1 MSSGQTHDKV
11 TILLAPIIFGVF
23 WYFIGWLAIIVTLA
37 FLFAGF
43 AFNGDLDINSQ
54 VYNRWF
60 LLKWIWIPYQQFG
73 HRSFWTHG
81 ILIGTVIRVLWLAI
95 PTISILTLCGLS
107 PSIIP
112 FMATFKTETILSLI
126 GLELGSMSHTF
137 MDWASTGFKKL
148 FN

>member
-1 MSSGQTHDKV
+1 MSSGPTHDKV
-11 TILLAPIIFGVF
+11 TIILAPFILGGL
-23 WYFIGWLAIIVTLA
+23 WYFIGWQAIIVALA

-43 AFNGDLDINSQ
+43 AFNGDLDLHSQ

-81 ILIGTVIRVLWLAI
+81 IIVGTIIRVLWLTL
-95 PTISILTLCGLS
+95 PTTGILALCGMWPL
-107 PSIIP
+107 IIP
-112 FMATFKTETILSLI
+112 FIISFKIETILVFI

-137 MDWASTGFKKL
+137 MDWASTGFKKI